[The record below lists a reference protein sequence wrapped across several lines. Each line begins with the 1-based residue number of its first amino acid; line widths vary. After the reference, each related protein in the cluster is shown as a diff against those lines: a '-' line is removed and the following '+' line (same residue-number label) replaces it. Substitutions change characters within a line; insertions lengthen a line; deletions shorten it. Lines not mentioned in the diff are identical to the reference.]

1 LVCKAWS
8 TEDDDVA
15 AMHEEKGA
23 VPWQVSFAAGTAS
36 GVAAA
41 SSSLDKAAGSASEE
55 AESGAAA
62 ASSVCTAA
70 EAGAGALKEGVDFHI
85 DDFTQKGPEKLLD
98 DDITGFT
105 EVTMELKMRKSPAKQ
120 QKLQP
125 PPLQT
130 KVPLELAKAIK
141 EHPWHKQKQKLIIT
155 HNDES
160 EDFDTATEP
169 GSPRTV
175 VDFLEEANSR
185 FCEPTVPKRAV
196 PQTIKVEASFASSW
210 RDEVDNDPVQQPPP
224 QPKRMPNKALTS
236 PPRGP
241 SRPAPS
247 PPLEPPPPWWKIP
260 ESRSDD
266 GAGDRTGCSTGSAQK
281 RQADNDKNDDNGDR
295 GRVTEQWRPRPFQ
308 ERGRFGNRGGKLK
321 EWWKAFHHAKTFGK
335 ESLDAFLVAHP
346 KPIS

>member
-36 GVAAA
+36 GAAA
-41 SSSLDKAAGSASEE
+41 TSSSAAGSASEE

-70 EAGAGALKEGVDFHI
+70 AAGAGALKEDVDFVI
-85 DDFTQKGPEKLLD
+85 DDFTQKGPENLLD

-120 QKLQP
+120 RKLQP
-125 PPLQT
+125 VPLQPKEPP
-130 KVPLELAKAIK
+130 KVPLKLAKAIK

-169 GSPRTV
+169 
-175 VDFLEEANSR
+175 
-185 FCEPTVPKRAV
+185 
-196 PQTIKVEASFASSW
+196 
-210 RDEVDNDPVQQPPP
+210 
-224 QPKRMPNKALTS
+224 
-236 PPRGP
+236 
-241 SRPAPS
+241 
-247 PPLEPPPPWWKIP
+247 
-260 ESRSDD
+260 
-266 GAGDRTGCSTGSAQK
+266 
-281 RQADNDKNDDNGDR
+281 
-295 GRVTEQWRPRPFQ
+295 
-308 ERGRFGNRGGKLK
+308 
-321 EWWKAFHHAKTFGK
+321 
-335 ESLDAFLVAHP
+335 
-346 KPIS
+346 

>member
-1 LVCKAWS
+1 
-8 TEDDDVA
+8 
-15 AMHEEKGA
+15 M
-23 VPWQVSFAAGTAS
+23 PWQVSFAAGTAS

-125 PPLQT
+125 PP
-130 KVPLELAKAIK
+130 
-141 EHPWHKQKQKLIIT
+141 
-155 HNDES
+155 
-160 EDFDTATEP
+160 
-169 GSPRTV
+169 
-175 VDFLEEANSR
+175 
-185 FCEPTVPKRAV
+185 
-196 PQTIKVEASFASSW
+196 
-210 RDEVDNDPVQQPPP
+210 
-224 QPKRMPNKALTS
+224 QPKRMPKKAFAS
-236 PPRGP
+236 PTRGP

-266 GAGDRTGCSTGSAQK
+266 GAGDSTGYSTGSAKK

-295 GRVTEQWRPRPFQ
+295 GRVTEQWRPRPCQ

-321 EWWKAFHHAKTFGK
+321 EWWKAFHHAKQFGK

>member
-1 LVCKAWS
+1 M
-8 TEDDDVA
+8 A

-62 ASSVCTAA
+62 SSSVCTAA

-98 DDITGFT
+98 DDIAGFT

-185 FCEPTVPKRAV
+185 FCEPTVPKPAV
-196 PQTIKVEASFASSW
+196 PQTIKVGASFASSW
-210 RDEVDNDPVQQPPP
+210 RDDVDNDPVQQPPP
-224 QPKRMPNKALTS
+224 QPKRMPKKAFAS
-236 PPRGP
+236 PTRGP

-266 GAGDRTGCSTGSAQK
+266 GAGDSTGYSTGSAKK

-295 GRVTEQWRPRPFQ
+295 GRVTEQWRPRPCQ

-321 EWWKAFHHAKTFGK
+321 EWWKAFHHAKQFGK

>member
-1 LVCKAWS
+1 M
-8 TEDDDVA
+8 A

-98 DDITGFT
+98 DDIAGFT

-141 EHPWHKQKQKLIIT
+141 EHPRHKQKQKLIIT

-185 FCEPTVPKRAV
+185 FCEPTVPKPAV

-210 RDEVDNDPVQQPPP
+210 RDDVDNDPVQQPPP
-224 QPKRMPNKALTS
+224 QPKRMPKKAFAS
-236 PPRGP
+236 PTRGP

-266 GAGDRTGCSTGSAQK
+266 GAGDSTGYSTGSAKK
-281 RQADNDKNDDNGDR
+281 RQADNDKNDDNVDR
-295 GRVTEQWRPRPFQ
+295 GRVTEQWRPRPCQ

-321 EWWKAFHHAKTFGK
+321 EWWKAFHHAKQFGK